1 MHIKL
6 SNQVDRFVRSGKQY
20 VNLIGFIPK
29 HPERYVNGL
38 TWFVLGFLAGI
49 LIANWIVANLK

>member
-1 MHIKL
+1 MRIKP
-6 SNQVDRFVRSGKQY
+6 SNQVDRFIRSGKQY

-38 TWFVLGFLAGI
+38 TWFMLGLLAGL
-49 LIANWIVANLK
+49 LIANYFIMHS